1 MKKLV
6 AKDIMNTNVLS
17 VGMDWPLEQLADY
30 LVENSISGVP
40 VTSDEGKLLGVV
52 SMTDIVRYRSMPLTE
67 DRPDD
72 THEYYSYSPERRY
85 SPEEV
90 ENSRIEAESLVTV
103 RDIMTFITFNVDED
117 TTIQQVADA
126 MLRGGI
132 HRVLVTRE
140 GVLVGIITTMD
151 MLKAIKDL

>member
-17 VGMDWPLEQLADY
+17 VGMDWSLEQLADY

-67 DRPDD
+67 DQPDD
-72 THEYYSYSPERRY
+72 THEYYIYSPERRY

-126 MLRGGI
+126 MLRGNI
-132 HRVLVTRE
+132 HRVLVTRDD
-140 GVLVGIITTMD
+140 VLVGIITTMD

>member
-17 VGMDWPLEQLADY
+17 VGMDWSLEQLADY

-126 MLRGGI
+126 MLRGNI
-132 HRVLVTRE
+132 HRVLVTRDD
-140 GVLVGIITTMD
+140 VLVGIITTMD